1 MNMELVKIN
10 NGTPVTT
17 SKIVSDY
24 FDKEH
29 KHVMD
34 KIRSISCEISD
45 VGGSYFRLSSYV
57 SLQNKTLECYD
68 LTRDGFMLLVM
79 ELSGKKALS
88 KKIAFISAFNAMES
102 ELLQSKSKEVSVIDE
117 LNAAYLLMKSDKEK
131 ASVFGSGLNEW
142 RKIRKE
148 HMDRVDKLQG
158 DVQLLLK
165 FK

>member
-1 MNMELVKIN
+1 MNIELVKMN

-45 VGGSYFRLSSYV
+45 TGGSYFRRSSYL

-88 KKIAFISAFNAMES
+88 KKIAFIAAFNAMEA
-102 ELLQSKSKEVSVIDE
+102 EILRNRSKEISVMDE
-117 LNAAYLLMKSDKEK
+117 LNQAYSLMESDKEK
-131 ASVFGSGLNEW
+131 ASVFGSGLSEW

-148 HMDRVDKLQG
+148 HMERVNKLQN